1 MTSIQSRNNADRRI
15 ITINNIKYKLS
26 RLIDDTATNIHH
38 AISQKLNKEFDVQ
51 NPINKMQVKVIRHDI
66 FNRFFGTRQTP
77 KEQLE
82 YLLKEWWGSVL
93 SIWVKRALLD
103 ILTLPDDVFYKA
115 ELIKGTRKKNK

>member
-51 NPINKMQVKVIRHDI
+51 APQNKMEVKVIRHDAL
-66 FNRFFGTRQTP
+66 NRFFGNRQTP
-77 KEQLE
+77 RQQLE
-82 YLLKEWWGSVL
+82 YLLKDRWGNVL
-93 SIWVKRALLD
+93 SIWVKRALYD
-103 ILTLPDDVFYKA
+103 ILSLPNDVFYKK
-115 ELIKGTRKKNK
+115 ELVKAGKNKN

>member
-51 NPINKMQVKVIRHDI
+51 NPQNKMEVKVIRHDAL
-66 FNRFFGTRQTP
+66 NRFFGNRQTP
-77 KEQLE
+77 RQQLE
-82 YLLKEWWGSVL
+82 YLLKDRWGNVL
-93 SIWVKRALLD
+93 SL
-103 ILTLPDDVFYKA
+103 
-115 ELIKGTRKKNK
+115 